1 MPEAHARTAKIK
13 AEQPKKKQTKKEHG
27 HYERLEAKMKIGGIL
42 AGGVAI
48 SALTVVLGPQTVY
61 LLITLAGAATFAA
74 FPDEILDW
82 VDNNHTIILG
92 AAIGSLYNP
101 IALFLF
107 ASVGYYAK
115 QYWDTGVSTLK
126 DAKEKV
132 DPFVSMAFSA
142 KKGFGWLYSKVT
154 NAFTMEP
161 DNGVSD
167 QEGYTFS
174 TKESKESK
182 KAKEPEE
189 AEMQFYDFEEF
200 IDSEPTEEAAEATA
214 AAEANT
220 ERRVVLFSQAK
231 AALAEAKK
239 SAKRK
244 ETKKSEPI
252 ITKMNEEDLEK
263 CKKLMEDKDSGKKR
277 RSPRSSGCG
286 IM

>member
-174 TKESKESK
+174 TKQCK
-182 KAKEPEE
+182 KAKEPIDP
-189 AEMQFYDFEEF
+189 EMKFYDFEEF
-200 IDSEPTEEAAEATA
+200 VDSEPAATTA
-214 AAEANT
+214 AAEENT

-231 AALAEAKK
+231 AFAEAKK

-244 ETKKSEPI
+244 EAKKSEPI
-252 ITKMNEEDLEK
+252 ITEMTEEDIEK
-263 CKKLMEDKDSGKKR
+263 CKKLMEDENRGKKR
-277 RSPRSSGCG
+277 KSPRSNACG